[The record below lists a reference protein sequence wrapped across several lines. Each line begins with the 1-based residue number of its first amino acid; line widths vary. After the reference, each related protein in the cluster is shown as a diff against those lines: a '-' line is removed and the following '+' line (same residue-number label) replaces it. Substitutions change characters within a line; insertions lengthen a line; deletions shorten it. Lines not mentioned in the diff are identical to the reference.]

1 MPRKQF
7 IHSGYQIMWLFAIF
21 DLPTTTKKQR
31 GDAARFRNFLLN
43 NGFTM
48 FQYSVY
54 GRPCGNESYEETQR
68 KLIREALPP
77 LGEIRLFSLTDRQMA
92 KMENYVG
99 RVRKESEKDEQ
110 FMLF

>member
-1 MPRKQF
+1 
-7 IHSGYQIMWLFAIF
+7 MWLFAIF
-21 DLPTTTKKQR
+21 DLPTITKKER

-54 GRPCGNESYEETQR
+54 ARPCGNEAYEEKQR
-68 KLIREALPP
+68 RLIREAIPP
-77 LGEIRLFSLTDRQMA
+77 EGEVRLFSLTDRQMA

-99 RVRKESEKDEQ
+99 SLRQEPEKDDQ
-110 FMLF
+110 LMLF